1 MMRTPGGARGGRD
14 ETVELNNEP
23 QKTLYSSESAST
35 GEDEKD
41 CNDMLSDHQ
50 NRRKMIIKGHDVDP
64 RHDLIYKNSPE
75 RCKRE
80 NINNKISAAYK
91 GDEMRG
97 QEMDER
103 QKNIL
108 E

>member
-1 MMRTPGGARGGRD
+1 MMRTPRGARGGRD

-23 QKTLYSSESAST
+23 PKTLYSSESASP

-64 RHDLIYKNSPE
+64 RHDLIYKNRPE
-75 RCKRE
+75 RCKGRE
-80 NINNKISAAYK
+80 YQQQNTS
-91 GDEMRG
+91 R
-97 QEMDER
+97 
-103 QKNIL
+103 L
-108 E
+108 